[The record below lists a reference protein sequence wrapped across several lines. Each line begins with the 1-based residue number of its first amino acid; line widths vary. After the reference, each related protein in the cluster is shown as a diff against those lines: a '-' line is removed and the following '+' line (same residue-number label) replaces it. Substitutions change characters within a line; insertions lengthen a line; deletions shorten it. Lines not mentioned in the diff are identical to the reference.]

1 MKFATVCRKCYRL
14 YLALRPRPLCVM
26 AETILLGVAVDVVGL
41 VKGAAQE
48 ASERIRAARNLG
60 GLAGEQSLLQN
71 FRNMYYSSVQ
81 LHPPLSVY
89 LTVR

>member
-1 MKFATVCRKCYRL
+1 M
-14 YLALRPRPLCVM
+14 
-26 AETILLGVAVDVVGL
+26 LGVAVDVVGL

-48 ASERIRAARNLG
+48 ASERIRASRNLG

-71 FRNMYYSSVQ
+71 FRANMYYSSVQ

>member
-1 MKFATVCRKCYRL
+1 MQKTRFLRIK
-14 YLALRPRPLCVM
+14 LRPRPLRVM
-26 AETILLGVAVDVVGL
+26 AETILLSVAVDVVGL

-71 FRNMYYSSVQ
+71 FRNMYLQYYSSVQ

>member
-1 MKFATVCRKCYRL
+1 MKFATVGRKRKENVTDCS
-14 YLALRPRPLCVM
+14 PRPLRVM
-26 AETILLGVAVDVVGL
+26 AESILLGVAVDVVGL

-48 ASERIRAARNLG
+48 ASERIRASRNLG

-81 LHPPLSVY
+81 LHPL
-89 LTVR
+89 

>member
-1 MKFATVCRKCYRL
+1 
-14 YLALRPRPLCVM
+14 M
-26 AETILLGVAVDVVGL
+26 AESILLGVAVDVVGL

-60 GLAGEQSLLQN
+60 GLAGEQLQQSLLQN

>member
-1 MKFATVCRKCYRL
+1 
-14 YLALRPRPLCVM
+14 M
-26 AETILLGVAVDVVGL
+26 AESILLGVAVDVVGL

-71 FRNMYYSSVQ
+71 FRNMYLQYYSSVQ